1 MRIILKKHMK
11 INHRA
16 TFVQNKLII
25 INNNVL
31 YLYGITYKT
40 SSHCG
45 PDTES
50 DRT

>member
-1 MRIILKKHMK
+1 MK
-11 INHRA
+11 INHIA

-31 YLYGITYKT
+31 YLYGITQLAYKT

-50 DRT
+50 DKT